1 MESDSILPQLLLQ
14 LVLIAVNALFAAT
27 EIAVIS
33 LNETKVRRMAE
44 GGDRKAAKMLRMVTE
59 PTGFLSTIQICITL
73 AGFLGSAFA
82 ADNFSDKLVNWLI
95 NDCGVSGVSPSALD
109 TISVIII
116 TLVLSYFTLVLGELV
131 PKRIAMKRP
140 EGIARAVSGLMIGMT
155 TVLRPAIWLLTVST
169 NGVLRLC
176 GIDPKDNAEE
186 VSEEEIIMMLDEGEE
201 AGSIESGEKEL
212 IKNVFSLNDTTAE
225 DVMVHRSQVAF
236 LKRDDARTTLLNE
249 IAESGY
255 SRFPVY
261 GENIDDIVGI
271 LYAKT
276 YLTAQSRGERCEMKD
291 FLMPPRF
298 VHASTHINRILLDMQ
313 REHAHMAVVVDQYG
327 GTKGIVTLEDIIEEL
342 VDDYGGVIGIITLE
356 DILEELVGE
365 IWDESDEVIENI
377 RERPDGS
384 YDINGSTR
392 LSDMCESVGCSIDS
406 NADTVGGWVTETLGG
421 IPASGESFECSG
433 MLVTVEATDER
444 RVLEV
449 NVNVSIL
456 REDS

>member
-73 AGFLGSAFA
+73 AGLLGSAFA

-131 PKRIAMKRP
+131 PKRIAMKRS
-140 EGIARAVSGLMIGMT
+140 ESIARAVSGLMIAMT
-155 TVLRPAIWLLTVST
+155 AALRPIIWLLTVST

-176 GIDPKDNAEE
+176 GIDPEDNAEE

-313 REHAHMAVVVDQYG
+313 REHAHMAVVVD
-327 GTKGIVTLEDIIEEL
+327 
-342 VDDYGGVIGIITLE
+342 DYGGVIGIITLE

-377 RERPDGS
+377 RERSDGS

-392 LSDMCESVGCSIDS
+392 LSDMCESIGCSIDS
-406 NADTVGGWVTETLGG
+406 EADTVGGWVTEMLGG

>member
-313 REHAHMAVVVDQYG
+313 REHAHMAVVVD
-327 GTKGIVTLEDIIEEL
+327 
-342 VDDYGGVIGIITLE
+342 DYGGVIGIITLE

-392 LSDMCESVGCSIDS
+392 LSDVCESVGCSIDS

>member
-95 NDCGVSGVSPSALD
+95 NDCEVSGVSPSALD

-131 PKRIAMKRP
+131 PKRIAMKRS
-140 EGIARAVSGLMIGMT
+140 ESIARAVSGLMIAMT
-155 TVLRPAIWLLTVST
+155 AALRPIIWLLTVST

-176 GIDPKDNAEE
+176 GIDPEDNAEE

-313 REHAHMAVVVDQYG
+313 REHAHMAVVVD
-327 GTKGIVTLEDIIEEL
+327 
-342 VDDYGGVIGIITLE
+342 DYGGVIGIITLE

-377 RERPDGS
+377 RERSDGS

-392 LSDMCESVGCSIDS
+392 LSDMCESIGCSIDS
-406 NADTVGGWVTETLGG
+406 NADTVGGWVTEMLGG
-421 IPASGESFECSG
+421 IPESGESFECGG
-433 MLVTVEATDER
+433 MHVTVESTDKR
-444 RVLEV
+444 RVLKV
-449 NVNVSIL
+449 NVNVNIL
-456 REDS
+456 REDA

>member
-1 MESDSILPQLLLQ
+1 MESDSVLPQLLLQ

-95 NDCGVSGVSPSALD
+95 NDCEVSGVSPSALD

-131 PKRIAMKRP
+131 PKRIAMKRS
-140 EGIARAVSGLMIGMT
+140 ESIARAVSGLMIAMT
-155 TVLRPAIWLLTVST
+155 AALRPIIWLLTVST

-176 GIDPKDNAEE
+176 GIDPEDNAEE

-291 FLMPPRF
+291 FLMPPHF

-313 REHAHMAVVVDQYG
+313 REHAHMAVV
-327 GTKGIVTLEDIIEEL
+327 

-377 RERPDGS
+377 RERSDGS

-392 LSDMCESVGCSIDS
+392 LSDMCESIGCSIDS
-406 NADTVGGWVTETLGG
+406 EADTVGGWVTEMLGG
-421 IPASGESFECSG
+421 IPESGESFECGG
-433 MLVTVEATDER
+433 MHVTVESTDKR
-444 RVLEV
+444 RVLKV
-449 NVNVSIL
+449 NVNVNIL
-456 REDS
+456 REDA

>member
-313 REHAHMAVVVDQYG
+313 REHAHMAVVVD
-327 GTKGIVTLEDIIEEL
+327 
-342 VDDYGGVIGIITLE
+342 DYGGVIGIITLE

-406 NADTVGGWVTETLGG
+406 EADTVGGWVTEMLGG
-421 IPASGESFECSG
+421 IPESGESFECGG
-433 MLVTVEATDER
+433 MHVTVESTDKR
-444 RVLEV
+444 RVLKV
-449 NVNVSIL
+449 NVNVNIL
-456 REDS
+456 REDA

>member
-14 LVLIAVNALFAAT
+14 LLLIAVNALFAAT

-131 PKRIAMKRP
+131 PKRIAMKRS
-140 EGIARAVSGLMIGMT
+140 ESIARAVSGLMIAMT
-155 TVLRPAIWLLTVST
+155 AALRPIIWLLTVST

-313 REHAHMAVVVDQYG
+313 REHAHMAVVVD
-327 GTKGIVTLEDIIEEL
+327 
-342 VDDYGGVIGIITLE
+342 DYGGVIGIITLE

-377 RERPDGS
+377 RERSDGS

-392 LSDMCESVGCSIDS
+392 LSDMCESIGCSIDS
-406 NADTVGGWVTETLGG
+406 EADTVGGWVTEMLGG
-421 IPASGESFECSG
+421 IPESGESFECGG
-433 MLVTVEATDER
+433 MHVTVESTDKR
-444 RVLEV
+444 RVLKV
-449 NVNVSIL
+449 NVNVNIL
-456 REDS
+456 REDA

>member
-313 REHAHMAVVVDQYG
+313 REHAHMAVVVD
-327 GTKGIVTLEDIIEEL
+327 
-342 VDDYGGVIGIITLE
+342 DYGGVIGIITLE

-392 LSDMCESVGCSIDS
+392 LSDMCESIGCSIDS
-406 NADTVGGWVTETLGG
+406 EADTVGGWVTEMLGG
-421 IPASGESFECSG
+421 IPESGESFECGG
-433 MLVTVEATDER
+433 MHVTVESTDKR
-444 RVLEV
+444 RVLKV
-449 NVNVSIL
+449 NVNVNIL
-456 REDS
+456 REDA

>member
-131 PKRIAMKRP
+131 PKRIAMKRS
-140 EGIARAVSGLMIGMT
+140 ESIARAVSGLMIAMT
-155 TVLRPAIWLLTVST
+155 AALRPIIWLLTVST

-225 DVMVHRSQVAF
+225 DVMVHRSQVTF
-236 LKRDDARTTLLNE
+236 LRRDDTRDALLNK

-313 REHAHMAVVVDQYG
+313 REHAHMAVVVD
-327 GTKGIVTLEDIIEEL
+327 
-342 VDDYGGVIGIITLE
+342 DYGGVIGIITLE

-377 RERPDGS
+377 KERSDGS

-392 LSDMCESVGCSIDS
+392 LSDMCESIGCSIDS
-406 NADTVGGWVTETLGG
+406 EADTVGGWVTEMLGG
-421 IPASGESFECSG
+421 IPESGESFECSG
-433 MLVTVEATDER
+433 MHVTVESTDKR

-449 NVNVSIL
+449 NVNVNIL
-456 REDS
+456 REDA

>member
-140 EGIARAVSGLMIGMT
+140 ESIARTVSGLMIGMT
-155 TVLRPAIWLLTVST
+155 TVLRPVIWLLTVST

-313 REHAHMAVVVDQYG
+313 REHAHMAVVVD
-327 GTKGIVTLEDIIEEL
+327 
-342 VDDYGGVIGIITLE
+342 DYGGVIGIITLE

-421 IPASGESFECSG
+421 IPVSGESFECSG

-444 RVLEV
+444 RVFEV

>member
-95 NDCGVSGVSPSALD
+95 NDCEVSGVSPSALD

-155 TVLRPAIWLLTVST
+155 TVLRPVIWLLTVST

-225 DVMVHRSQVAF
+225 EVMVHRSQVAF

-313 REHAHMAVVVDQYG
+313 REHAHMAVV
-327 GTKGIVTLEDIIEEL
+327 

>member
-95 NDCGVSGVSPSALD
+95 NDCEVSGVSPSALD

-155 TVLRPAIWLLTVST
+155 TVLRPVIWLLTVST

-313 REHAHMAVVVDQYG
+313 REHAHMAVVVD
-327 GTKGIVTLEDIIEEL
+327 
-342 VDDYGGVIGIITLE
+342 DYGGVIGIITLE

-377 RERPDGS
+377 RERPYGS

>member
-14 LVLIAVNALFAAT
+14 LVLIEVNALFAAT

-95 NDCGVSGVSPSALD
+95 NDCEVSGVSPSALD

-155 TVLRPAIWLLTVST
+155 TVLRPVIWLLTVST

-313 REHAHMAVVVDQYG
+313 REHAHMAVVVD
-327 GTKGIVTLEDIIEEL
+327 
-342 VDDYGGVIGIITLE
+342 DYGGVIGIITLE

-421 IPASGESFECSG
+421 IPASGESFECGG

>member
-95 NDCGVSGVSPSALD
+95 NDCEVSGVSPSALD

-131 PKRIAMKRP
+131 PKRIAMKRS
-140 EGIARAVSGLMIGMT
+140 ESIARAVSGLMIGMT
-155 TVLRPAIWLLTVST
+155 TVLRPIIWLLTVST

-176 GIDPKDNAEE
+176 GIDPEDNAEE

-313 REHAHMAVVVDQYG
+313 REHAHMAVVVD
-327 GTKGIVTLEDIIEEL
+327 
-342 VDDYGGVIGIITLE
+342 DYGGVIGIITLE

-377 RERPDGS
+377 RERSDGS

-406 NADTVGGWVTETLGG
+406 NADTVGGWVTEMLGG
-421 IPASGESFECSG
+421 IPESGESFECGG
-433 MLVTVEATDER
+433 MHVTVESTDKR
-444 RVLEV
+444 RVLKV
-449 NVNVSIL
+449 NVNVNIL
-456 REDS
+456 REDA

>member
-131 PKRIAMKRP
+131 PKRIAMKRS
-140 EGIARAVSGLMIGMT
+140 ESIARTVSGLMIGMT
-155 TVLRPAIWLLTVST
+155 TVLRPIIWLLTVST

-313 REHAHMAVVVDQYG
+313 REHAHMAVVVD
-327 GTKGIVTLEDIIEEL
+327 
-342 VDDYGGVIGIITLE
+342 DYGGVIGIITLE

>member
-1 MESDSILPQLLLQ
+1 MPQLLLQ

-95 NDCGVSGVSPSALD
+95 NDCEVSGVSPSALD

-131 PKRIAMKRP
+131 PKRIAMKRS
-140 EGIARAVSGLMIGMT
+140 ESIARAVSGLMIAMT
-155 TVLRPAIWLLTVST
+155 AALRPIIWLLTVST

-176 GIDPKDNAEE
+176 GIDPEDNAEE

-313 REHAHMAVVVDQYG
+313 REHAHMAVVVD
-327 GTKGIVTLEDIIEEL
+327 
-342 VDDYGGVIGIITLE
+342 DYGGVIGIITLE

-377 RERPDGS
+377 RERSDGS

-392 LSDMCESVGCSIDS
+392 LSDMCESIGCSIDS
-406 NADTVGGWVTETLGG
+406 EADTVGGWVTEMLGG
-421 IPASGESFECSG
+421 IPESGESFECGG
-433 MLVTVEATDER
+433 MHVTVESTDER
-444 RVLEV
+444 RVLKV
-449 NVNVSIL
+449 NVNVNIL
-456 REDS
+456 REDA

>member
-95 NDCGVSGVSPSALD
+95 NDCEVSGVSPSALD

-131 PKRIAMKRP
+131 PKRIAMKRS
-140 EGIARAVSGLMIGMT
+140 ESIARTVSGLMIAMT
-155 TVLRPAIWLLTVST
+155 AALRPIIWLLTVST

-176 GIDPKDNAEE
+176 GIDPEDNAEE

-225 DVMVHRSQVAF
+225 DVMVHRSQVTF
-236 LKRDDARTTLLNE
+236 LRRDDTRDALLNK

-313 REHAHMAVVVDQYG
+313 REHAHMAVVVD
-327 GTKGIVTLEDIIEEL
+327 
-342 VDDYGGVIGIITLE
+342 DYGGVIGIITLE

-377 RERPDGS
+377 RERSDGS

-392 LSDMCESVGCSIDS
+392 LSDMCESIGCSIDS
-406 NADTVGGWVTETLGG
+406 EADTVGGWVTEMLGG
-421 IPASGESFECSG
+421 IPESGESFECGG
-433 MLVTVEATDER
+433 MHVTVESTDER
-444 RVLEV
+444 RVLKV
-449 NVNVSIL
+449 NVNVNIL
-456 REDS
+456 REDA

>member
-14 LVLIAVNALFAAT
+14 LVLIAVIALFAAT

-95 NDCGVSGVSPSALD
+95 NDCEVSGVSPSALD

-155 TVLRPAIWLLTVST
+155 TVLRPVIWLLTVST

-313 REHAHMAVVVDQYG
+313 REHAHMAVVVD
-327 GTKGIVTLEDIIEEL
+327 
-342 VDDYGGVIGIITLE
+342 DYGGVIGIITLE

>member
-212 IKNVFSLNDTTAE
+212 IKNVFPLNDTTAE

-313 REHAHMAVVVDQYG
+313 REHAHMAVV
-327 GTKGIVTLEDIIEEL
+327 

>member
-313 REHAHMAVVVDQYG
+313 REHAHMAVVVD
-327 GTKGIVTLEDIIEEL
+327 
-342 VDDYGGVIGIITLE
+342 DYGGVIGIITLE

-384 YDINGSTR
+384 YDIDGSTR

>member
-95 NDCGVSGVSPSALD
+95 NDCEVSGVSPSALD

-131 PKRIAMKRP
+131 PKRIAMKRS
-140 EGIARAVSGLMIGMT
+140 ESIARAVSGLMIAMT
-155 TVLRPAIWLLTVST
+155 AALRPIIWLLTVST

-176 GIDPKDNAEE
+176 GIDPEDNAGE

-276 YLTAQSRGERCEMKD
+276 YLTAQSRGERCEMND

-313 REHAHMAVVVDQYG
+313 REHAHMAVV
-327 GTKGIVTLEDIIEEL
+327 

-377 RERPDGS
+377 KERSDGS

-392 LSDMCESVGCSIDS
+392 LSDMCESIGCSIDS
-406 NADTVGGWVTETLGG
+406 EADTVGGWVTEMLGG
-421 IPASGESFECSG
+421 IPESGESFECGG
-433 MLVTVEATDER
+433 MHVTVESTDKR
-444 RVLEV
+444 RVLKV
-449 NVNVSIL
+449 NVNVNIL
-456 REDS
+456 REDA

>member
-95 NDCGVSGVSPSALD
+95 NDCEVSGVSPSALD

-131 PKRIAMKRP
+131 PKRIAMKRS
-140 EGIARAVSGLMIGMT
+140 ESIARAVSGLMIGMT
-155 TVLRPAIWLLTVST
+155 TVLRPIIWLLTVST

-176 GIDPKDNAEE
+176 GIDPEDNAEE

-313 REHAHMAVVVDQYG
+313 REHAHMAVVVD
-327 GTKGIVTLEDIIEEL
+327 
-342 VDDYGGVIGIITLE
+342 DYGGVIGIITLE

-377 RERPDGS
+377 RERSDGS

-392 LSDMCESVGCSIDS
+392 LSDMCESIGCSIDS
-406 NADTVGGWVTETLGG
+406 EADTVGGWVTEMLGG
-421 IPASGESFECSG
+421 IPESGESFECGG
-433 MLVTVEATDER
+433 MHVTVESTDER
-444 RVLEV
+444 RVLKV
-449 NVNVSIL
+449 NVNVNIL
-456 REDS
+456 REDA

>member
-33 LNETKVRRMAE
+33 LNETKVRRLAE

-95 NDCGVSGVSPSALD
+95 NDCEVSGVSPSALD

-155 TVLRPAIWLLTVST
+155 TVLRPVIWLLTVST

-313 REHAHMAVVVDQYG
+313 REHAHMAVVVD
-327 GTKGIVTLEDIIEEL
+327 
-342 VDDYGGVIGIITLE
+342 DYGGVIGIITLE

>member
-95 NDCGVSGVSPSALD
+95 NDCEVSGVSPSALD

-131 PKRIAMKRP
+131 PKRIAMKRS
-140 EGIARAVSGLMIGMT
+140 ESIARAVSGLMIAMT
-155 TVLRPAIWLLTVST
+155 AALRPIIWLLTVST

-176 GIDPKDNAEE
+176 GIDPEDNAEE

-313 REHAHMAVVVDQYG
+313 REHAHMAVVVD
-327 GTKGIVTLEDIIEEL
+327 
-342 VDDYGGVIGIITLE
+342 DYGGVIGIITLE

-377 RERPDGS
+377 KERSDGS

-392 LSDMCESVGCSIDS
+392 LSDMCESIGCSIDS
-406 NADTVGGWVTETLGG
+406 EADTVGGWVTEMLGG
-421 IPASGESFECSG
+421 IPESGESFECGG
-433 MLVTVEATDER
+433 MHVTVESTDKR
-444 RVLEV
+444 RVLKV
-449 NVNVSIL
+449 NVNVNIL
-456 REDS
+456 REDA

>member
-95 NDCGVSGVSPSALD
+95 NDCEVSGVSPSALD

-155 TVLRPAIWLLTVST
+155 TVLRPVIWLLTVST

-313 REHAHMAVVVDQYG
+313 REHAHMAVVVD
-327 GTKGIVTLEDIIEEL
+327 
-342 VDDYGGVIGIITLE
+342 DYGGVIGIITLE

>member
-14 LVLIAVNALFAAT
+14 LLLIAVNALFAAT

-95 NDCGVSGVSPSALD
+95 NDCGVSGVSSSALD

-131 PKRIAMKRP
+131 PKRIAMKRS
-140 EGIARAVSGLMIGMT
+140 ESIARAVSGLMIAMT
-155 TVLRPAIWLLTVST
+155 AALRPIIWLLTVST

-176 GIDPKDNAEE
+176 GIDPEDNAEE

-313 REHAHMAVVVDQYG
+313 REHAHMAVVVD
-327 GTKGIVTLEDIIEEL
+327 
-342 VDDYGGVIGIITLE
+342 DYGGVIGIITLE

-377 RERPDGS
+377 RERSDGS

-392 LSDMCESVGCSIDS
+392 LSDMCESIGCSIDS
-406 NADTVGGWVTETLGG
+406 EADTVGGWVTEMLGG
-421 IPASGESFECSG
+421 IPESGESFECGG
-433 MLVTVEATDER
+433 MHVTVESTDKR
-444 RVLEV
+444 RVLKV
-449 NVNVSIL
+449 NVNVNIL
-456 REDS
+456 REDA

>member
-131 PKRIAMKRP
+131 PKRIAMKRS
-140 EGIARAVSGLMIGMT
+140 ESIARAVSGLMIGMT
-155 TVLRPAIWLLTVST
+155 AALRPIIWLLTVST

-176 GIDPKDNAEE
+176 GIDPEDNAEE

-276 YLTAQSRGERCEMKD
+276 YLTAQSRGEQCEMKD

-313 REHAHMAVVVDQYG
+313 REHAHMAVVVD
-327 GTKGIVTLEDIIEEL
+327 
-342 VDDYGGVIGIITLE
+342 DYGGVIGIITLE

-377 RERPDGS
+377 RERSDGS

-392 LSDMCESVGCSIDS
+392 LSDMCESIGCSIDS
-406 NADTVGGWVTETLGG
+406 EADTVGGWVTEMLGG
-421 IPASGESFECSG
+421 IPESGESFECGG
-433 MLVTVEATDER
+433 MHVTVESTDKR
-444 RVLEV
+444 RVLKV
-449 NVNVSIL
+449 NVNVNIL
-456 REDS
+456 REDA

>member
-14 LVLIAVNALFAAT
+14 LVLIAVNALFAAP

-95 NDCGVSGVSPSALD
+95 NDCEVSGVSPSALD

-155 TVLRPAIWLLTVST
+155 TVLRPVIWLLTVST

-313 REHAHMAVVVDQYG
+313 REHAHMAVVVD
-327 GTKGIVTLEDIIEEL
+327 
-342 VDDYGGVIGIITLE
+342 DYGGVIGIITLE

>member
-95 NDCGVSGVSPSALD
+95 NDCEVSGVSPSALD

-131 PKRIAMKRP
+131 PKRIAMKRS
-140 EGIARAVSGLMIGMT
+140 ESIARAVSGLMIAMT
-155 TVLRPAIWLLTVST
+155 AALRPIIWLLTVST

-176 GIDPKDNAEE
+176 GIDPEDNAEE

-313 REHAHMAVVVDQYG
+313 REHAHMAVVVD
-327 GTKGIVTLEDIIEEL
+327 
-342 VDDYGGVIGIITLE
+342 DYGGVIGIITLE

-377 RERPDGS
+377 RERSDGS

-392 LSDMCESVGCSIDS
+392 LSDMCESIGCSIDS
-406 NADTVGGWVTETLGG
+406 NADTVGGWVTEMLGG
-421 IPASGESFECSG
+421 IPESGESFECSG
-433 MLVTVEATDER
+433 MLVTVEATDKR
-444 RVLEV
+444 RVLKV

>member
-14 LVLIAVNALFAAT
+14 LVLIEVNALFAAT

-95 NDCGVSGVSPSALD
+95 NDCEVSGVSPSALD

-131 PKRIAMKRP
+131 PKRIAMKRS
-140 EGIARAVSGLMIGMT
+140 ESIARAVSGLMIAMT
-155 TVLRPAIWLLTVST
+155 AALRPIIWLLTVST

-176 GIDPKDNAEE
+176 GIDPEDNAEE

-313 REHAHMAVVVDQYG
+313 REHAHMAVVVD
-327 GTKGIVTLEDIIEEL
+327 
-342 VDDYGGVIGIITLE
+342 DYGGVIGIITLE

-377 RERPDGS
+377 RERSNGS

-406 NADTVGGWVTETLGG
+406 NADTVGGWVTEMLGG
-421 IPASGESFECSG
+421 IPESGESFECGG
-433 MLVTVEATDER
+433 MHVTVESTDKR
-444 RVLEV
+444 RVLKV
-449 NVNVSIL
+449 NVNVNIL
-456 REDS
+456 REDA

>member
-131 PKRIAMKRP
+131 PKRIAMKRS
-140 EGIARAVSGLMIGMT
+140 ESIARTVSGLMIGMT
-155 TVLRPAIWLLTVST
+155 TVLRPIIWLLTVST

-176 GIDPKDNAEE
+176 GIDPEDNAEE

-313 REHAHMAVVVDQYG
+313 REHAHMAVVVD
-327 GTKGIVTLEDIIEEL
+327 
-342 VDDYGGVIGIITLE
+342 DYGGVIGIITLE

-377 RERPDGS
+377 RERSDGS

-406 NADTVGGWVTETLGG
+406 NADTVGGWVTEMLGG
-421 IPASGESFECSG
+421 IPESGESFECGG
-433 MLVTVEATDER
+433 MHVTVESTDER
-444 RVLEV
+444 RVLKV
-449 NVNVSIL
+449 NVNVNIL
-456 REDS
+456 REDA

>member
-95 NDCGVSGVSPSALD
+95 NDCGVSGVSSSALD

-131 PKRIAMKRP
+131 PKRIAMKRS
-140 EGIARAVSGLMIGMT
+140 ESIARAVSGLMIAMT
-155 TVLRPAIWLLTVST
+155 AALRPIIWLLTVST

-176 GIDPKDNAEE
+176 GIDPEDNAEE

-313 REHAHMAVVVDQYG
+313 REHAHMAVVVD
-327 GTKGIVTLEDIIEEL
+327 
-342 VDDYGGVIGIITLE
+342 DYGGVIGIITLE

-377 RERPDGS
+377 RERSDGS

-392 LSDMCESVGCSIDS
+392 LSDMCESIGCSIDS
-406 NADTVGGWVTETLGG
+406 EADTVGGWVTEMLGG
-421 IPASGESFECSG
+421 IPESGESFECGG
-433 MLVTVEATDER
+433 MHVTVESTDKR
-444 RVLEV
+444 RVLKV
-449 NVNVSIL
+449 NVNVNIL
-456 REDS
+456 REDA

>member
-95 NDCGVSGVSPSALD
+95 NDCEVSGVSPSALD

-155 TVLRPAIWLLTVST
+155 TVLRPVIWLLTVST

-276 YLTAQSRGERCEMKD
+276 YLTAQSRGERCGMKD

-313 REHAHMAVVVDQYG
+313 REHAHMAVV
-327 GTKGIVTLEDIIEEL
+327 

>member
-131 PKRIAMKRP
+131 PKRIAMKRS
-140 EGIARAVSGLMIGMT
+140 ESIARTVSGLMIAMT
-155 TVLRPAIWLLTVST
+155 AALRPIIWLLTVST

-176 GIDPKDNAEE
+176 GIDPEDNAEE

-261 GENIDDIVGI
+261 SENIDDIVGI

-313 REHAHMAVVVDQYG
+313 REHAHMAVVVD
-327 GTKGIVTLEDIIEEL
+327 
-342 VDDYGGVIGIITLE
+342 DYGGVIGIITLE

-377 RERPDGS
+377 RERSDGS

-392 LSDMCESVGCSIDS
+392 LSDMCESIGCSIDS
-406 NADTVGGWVTETLGG
+406 EADTVGGWVTEMLGG
-421 IPASGESFECSG
+421 IPESGESFECGG
-433 MLVTVEATDER
+433 MHVTVESTDER
-444 RVLEV
+444 RVLKV
-449 NVNVSIL
+449 NVNVNIL

>member
-95 NDCGVSGVSPSALD
+95 NDCEVSGVSPSALD

-131 PKRIAMKRP
+131 PKRVAMKRS
-140 EGIARAVSGLMIGMT
+140 ESIARAVSGLMIGMT
-155 TVLRPAIWLLTVST
+155 TVLRPIIWLLTVST

-176 GIDPKDNAEE
+176 GIDPEDNAEE

-313 REHAHMAVVVDQYG
+313 REHAHMAVVVD
-327 GTKGIVTLEDIIEEL
+327 
-342 VDDYGGVIGIITLE
+342 DYGGVIGIITLE

-377 RERPDGS
+377 RERSDGS

-392 LSDMCESVGCSIDS
+392 LSDMCESIGCSIDS
-406 NADTVGGWVTETLGG
+406 EADTVGGWVTEMLGG
-421 IPASGESFECSG
+421 IPESGESFECGG

>member
-95 NDCGVSGVSPSALD
+95 NDCEVSGVSPSVLD

-155 TVLRPAIWLLTVST
+155 TVLRPVIWLLTVST

-313 REHAHMAVVVDQYG
+313 REHAHMAVVVD
-327 GTKGIVTLEDIIEEL
+327 
-342 VDDYGGVIGIITLE
+342 DYGGVIGIITLE

>member
-95 NDCGVSGVSPSALD
+95 NDCEVSGVSPSALD

-131 PKRIAMKRP
+131 PKRIAMKRS
-140 EGIARAVSGLMIGMT
+140 ESIARTVSGLMIGMT
-155 TVLRPAIWLLTVST
+155 TVLRPIIWLLTVST

-176 GIDPKDNAEE
+176 GIDPEDNAEE

-313 REHAHMAVVVDQYG
+313 REHAHMAVVVD
-327 GTKGIVTLEDIIEEL
+327 
-342 VDDYGGVIGIITLE
+342 DYGGVIGIITLE

-377 RERPDGS
+377 RERSDGS

-392 LSDMCESVGCSIDS
+392 LSDMCESIGCSIDS
-406 NADTVGGWVTETLGG
+406 NADTVGGWVTEMLGG
-421 IPASGESFECSG
+421 IPESGESFECGG
-433 MLVTVEATDER
+433 MHVTVESTDKR
-444 RVLEV
+444 RVLKV
-449 NVNVSIL
+449 NVNVNIL
-456 REDS
+456 REDA

>member
-176 GIDPKDNAEE
+176 GIDPEDNAEE

-313 REHAHMAVVVDQYG
+313 REHAHMAVVVD
-327 GTKGIVTLEDIIEEL
+327 
-342 VDDYGGVIGIITLE
+342 DYGGVIGIITLE

-377 RERPDGS
+377 RERSDGS

-392 LSDMCESVGCSIDS
+392 LSDMCESIGCSIDS
-406 NADTVGGWVTETLGG
+406 EADTVGGWVTEMLGG
-421 IPASGESFECSG
+421 IPESGESFECGG
-433 MLVTVEATDER
+433 MHVTVESTDKR
-444 RVLEV
+444 RVLKV
-449 NVNVSIL
+449 NVNVNIL

>member
-95 NDCGVSGVSPSALD
+95 NDCEVSGVSPSALD

-131 PKRIAMKRP
+131 PKRIAMKRS
-140 EGIARAVSGLMIGMT
+140 ESIARAVSGLMIGMT
-155 TVLRPAIWLLTVST
+155 TVLRPIIWLLTVST

-313 REHAHMAVVVDQYG
+313 REHAHMAVVVD
-327 GTKGIVTLEDIIEEL
+327 
-342 VDDYGGVIGIITLE
+342 DYGGVIGIITLE

-377 RERPDGS
+377 RERSDGS

-392 LSDMCESVGCSIDS
+392 LSDMCESIGCSIDS
-406 NADTVGGWVTETLGG
+406 EADTVGGWVTEMLGG
-421 IPASGESFECSG
+421 IPESGESFECGG
-433 MLVTVEATDER
+433 MHVTVESTDKR
-444 RVLEV
+444 RVLKV
-449 NVNVSIL
+449 NVNVNIL
-456 REDS
+456 REDA

>member
-131 PKRIAMKRP
+131 PKRIAMKRS
-140 EGIARAVSGLMIGMT
+140 ESIARAVSGLMIAMT
-155 TVLRPAIWLLTVST
+155 AALRPIIWLLTVST

-176 GIDPKDNAEE
+176 GIDPEDNAEE

-276 YLTAQSRGERCEMKD
+276 YLTSQSRGERCEMKD

-313 REHAHMAVVVDQYG
+313 REHAHMAVVVD
-327 GTKGIVTLEDIIEEL
+327 
-342 VDDYGGVIGIITLE
+342 DYGGVIGIITLE

-377 RERPDGS
+377 RERSDGS

-392 LSDMCESVGCSIDS
+392 LSDMCESIGCSIDS
-406 NADTVGGWVTETLGG
+406 EADTVGGWVTEMLGG
-421 IPASGESFECSG
+421 IPESGESFECGG
-433 MLVTVEATDER
+433 MHVTVESTDKR
-444 RVLEV
+444 RVLKV
-449 NVNVSIL
+449 NVNVNIL
-456 REDS
+456 REDA

>member
-95 NDCGVSGVSPSALD
+95 NDCEVSGVSPSALD

-131 PKRIAMKRP
+131 PKRIAMKRS
-140 EGIARAVSGLMIGMT
+140 ESIARAVSGLMIAMT
-155 TVLRPAIWLLTVST
+155 AALRPIIWLLTVST

-176 GIDPKDNAEE
+176 GIDPEDNAEE

-225 DVMVHRSQVAF
+225 DVMVHRSQVTF
-236 LKRDDARTTLLNE
+236 LRRDDTRDALLNK

-313 REHAHMAVVVDQYG
+313 REHAHMAVVVD
-327 GTKGIVTLEDIIEEL
+327 
-342 VDDYGGVIGIITLE
+342 DYGGVIGIITLE

-377 RERPDGS
+377 RERSDGS

-392 LSDMCESVGCSIDS
+392 LSDMCESIGCRIDS
-406 NADTVGGWVTETLGG
+406 EADTVGGWVTEMLGG
-421 IPASGESFECSG
+421 IPESGESFECGG
-433 MLVTVEATDER
+433 MHVTVESTDER
-444 RVLEV
+444 RVLKV
-449 NVNVSIL
+449 NVNVNIL
-456 REDS
+456 REDA